1 MKQEVRYAHLINTLV
16 VVGDL
21 IILNLVFV
29 IMFELFKSYLDWDV
43 IGNFRRLLFAFNLS
57 YIPTINFFSIK
68 LAERI
73 VYAEKIVSNVFWFIC
88 FHAMIFIVLIMMMK
102 LENVSR
108 LYFVGLY
115 SVLFIVLICW
125 RLCIRFALKNY
136 RKRGFNFKNIIIIG
150 AGKNGI
156 SLYNEMKSDVGY
168 GYRIMGFFEDNPV
181 NIPSDSVCLGPVDK
195 AKEYITNN
203 PIDEVYC
210 TLPESAERK
219 IVDLMNFCESNMI
232 HFMLVPTLRRYVKKQ
247 MKLDSIGDIPVFL
260 MREEPLQY
268 PFNKFVKRTFDILFS
283 TVFLCT
289 LFPILYIIIGIII
302 KADSPGPVLFK
313 QKRTGLKGSDFVCY
327 KFRTMRVNKD
337 ADVKQATKND
347 ARTTKIGAFLR
358 KTNLDELPQFV
369 NVLIGNMSV
378 VGPRPHMLK
387 HTIEYSAMIDK
398 YMLRHLAKPGIT
410 GWAQV
415 NGRNN
420 ISWTKKFELDVWYV
434 DHCSF
439 ALDVKIILMTIK
451 KVLFR
456 EDISKEG
463 EATTVP
469 FDGTN

>member
-102 LENVSR
+102 LENLSR
-108 LYFVGLY
+108 LYFAALY
-115 SVLFIVLICW
+115 LVLFVVLICW

-136 RKRGFNFKNIIIIG
+136 RKRGFNFKNIIII
-150 AGKNGI
+150 
-156 SLYNEMKSDVGY
+156 

-415 NGRNN
+415 NGYRGE
-420 ISWTKKFELDVWYV
+420 TKELIQMEKRVEYDVWYIENW
-434 DHCSF
+434 SF
-439 ALDVKIILMTIK
+439 FLDIKIIYLTVRNMIK
-451 KVLFR
+451 
-456 EDISKEG
+456 G
-463 EATTVP
+463 EKNAY
-469 FDGTN
+469 

>member
-57 YIPTINFFSIK
+57 YIPTINFFNIK

-102 LENVSR
+102 LENLSR
-108 LYFVGLY
+108 LYFAALY
-115 SVLFIVLICW
+115 LVLFVVLICW

-289 LFPILYIIIGIII
+289 LFPILYIIIGVII

-415 NGRNN
+415 NGYRGE
-420 ISWTKKFELDVWYV
+420 TKELIQMEKRVEYDVWYIENW
-434 DHCSF
+434 SF
-439 ALDVKIILMTIK
+439 FLDIKIIYLTVRNMIK
-451 KVLFR
+451 
-456 EDISKEG
+456 G
-463 EATTVP
+463 EKNAY
-469 FDGTN
+469 

>member
-1 MKQEVRYAHLINTLV
+1 
-16 VVGDL
+16 
-21 IILNLVFV
+21 
-29 IMFELFKSYLDWDV
+29 
-43 IGNFRRLLFAFNLS
+43 
-57 YIPTINFFSIK
+57 
-68 LAERI
+68 
-73 VYAEKIVSNVFWFIC
+73 
-88 FHAMIFIVLIMMMK
+88 
-102 LENVSR
+102 
-108 LYFVGLY
+108 
-115 SVLFIVLICW
+115 
-125 RLCIRFALKNY
+125 
-136 RKRGFNFKNIIIIG
+136 
-150 AGKNGI
+150 
-156 SLYNEMKSDVGY
+156 
-168 GYRIMGFFEDNPV
+168 
-181 NIPSDSVCLGPVDK
+181 
-195 AKEYITNN
+195 
-203 PIDEVYC
+203 
-210 TLPESAERK
+210 
-219 IVDLMNFCESNMI
+219 MI

-415 NGRNN
+415 NGYRGE
-420 ISWTKKFELDVWYV
+420 TKELIQMEKRVEYDVWYIENW
-434 DHCSF
+434 SF
-439 ALDVKIILMTIK
+439 FLDIKIIYLTVRNMIK
-451 KVLFR
+451 
-456 EDISKEG
+456 G
-463 EATTVP
+463 EKNAY
-469 FDGTN
+469 